1 MTVVLPEQ
9 ALQAERDRA
18 IASAHTALRHAT
30 RLSRV
35 LTVLAEPASLP
46 TLVDRVLSTLSELFR
61 ADVVS
66 LLMRDDT
73 GRLCHLAAL
82 GIPEDEAPPGQ
93 AVRDQVA
100 EQVARTASPV
110 RTTDTDSPRLPSG
123 LPGAQSGLW
132 LPVRGHEAEPLGVLR
147 LFRCR
152 PERFTEDDVGLL
164 TSITFRIALTVE
176 QARLH
181 AATQEQA
188 STMAE
193 LYEIAKTMTE
203 TFDFDRVFG
212 LIAKAALARLD
223 AFEMSLLRFEPHA
236 VVVVRSDGDG
246 RHPSEAA
253 RFEQV
258 PRHLLRRL
266 ERDGV
271 VVVGDLA
278 AAPGLRALATD
289 HARALMVAAH
299 RTDGVLTTGL
309 AVVSDR
315 PLSFPPADRAFLCGL
330 ADITALALRNARLY
344 EQARHAAE
352 RDSLTG
358 LRNRRVFWDDLRG
371 ALRRTAPDEPIALAV
386 LDVDDFKQVN
396 DRHGH
401 ATGDRVLCHVAD
413 RLQRSLRAGD
423 QVYRV
428 GGEEFAALLPSCEP
442 ETALGVLMRAVEA
455 VGRARDP
462 LPRVTISVGVATAV
476 RPDVPP
482 DALFRAADD
491 ALYRAKRDG
500 KDRALLA
507 PDVALR
513 EPAP

>member
-1 MTVVLPEQ
+1 VVLPEQ

-66 LLMRDDT
+66 LLMRDDA

-82 GIPEDEAPPGQ
+82 GIPEDDAPPGQ
-93 AVRDQVA
+93 AVRDPVA
-100 EQVARTASPV
+100 EQVVRMASPV
-110 RTTDTDSPRLPSG
+110 RTTETDPAHLPAG

-132 LPVRGHEAEPLGVLR
+132 LPVRGHAAEPLGVLR
-147 LFRCR
+147 LFRCL

-223 AFEMSLLRFEPHA
+223 AFEMSLLRFEPDG

-246 RHPSEAA
+246 RYPSEAGCL
-253 RFEQV
+253 EQV

-278 AAPGLRALATD
+278 ATPGLRALGPGR
-289 HARALMVAAH
+289 ARALMIAAH
-299 RTDGVLTTGL
+299 RTDGVLATGL
-309 AVVSDR
+309 AVVTDR
-315 PLSFPPADRAFLCGL
+315 PLSFRPPDRAFLSGL

-358 LRNRRVFWDDLRG
+358 LRNRRVFWDDLRQRMG
-371 ALRRTAPDEPIALAV
+371 RATPDEPLALAV

-413 RLQRSLRAGD
+413 RLQRSLRAD
-423 QVYRV
+423 DHVYRI
-428 GGEEFAALLPSCEP
+428 GGEEFAALLPSCAP
-442 ETALGVLMRAVEA
+442 ETALAVLRRAVTA
-455 VGRARDP
+455 VARTRHP
-462 LPRVTISVGVATAV
+462 LPGVTISVGVAIAV
-476 RPDVPP
+476 RPDLPP

-491 ALYRAKRDG
+491 VLYRAKRDG

-507 PDVALR
+507 HGAALR
-513 EPAP
+513 ESAP